1 MINKTCNTAGREVDL
16 LVNYPRSERNVD
28 MREAGKTEADQA
40 VARRFG
46 EEFFDGDRRHGYG
59 GFAYHPRF
67 WQPVVPTFRDYY
79 GLTGES
85 SVLDVGCAKGFMVRD
100 LKELIPGISVNGID
114 ISDYA
119 IECAE
124 DDIRHDLE
132 VADARDLPFDDSS
145 FDLVV
150 SINTIHNLDRE
161 GVVQALGEIER
172 VSRSFSYVTVDAYR
186 NEEERER
193 MMKWNLTARTILSD
207 SEWVDLFAEA
217 GYKGDYYWFVP

>member
-1 MINKTCNTAGREVDL
+1 
-16 LVNYPRSERNVD
+16 
-28 MREAGKTEADQA
+28 
-40 VARRFG
+40 
-46 EEFFDGDRRHGYG
+46 
-59 GFAYHPRF
+59 
-67 WQPVVPTFRDYY
+67 
-79 GLTGES
+79 
-85 SVLDVGCAKGFMVRD
+85 MVRD
-100 LKELIPGISVNGID
+100 FKELIPGISVNGID

-119 IECAE
+119 IGCAE
-124 DDIRHDLE
+124 EDISDDLK
-132 VADARDLPFDDSS
+132 VADARELPFDDAS

-207 SEWVDLFAEA
+207 SEWVGLFAEA

>member
-1 MINKTCNTAGREVDL
+1 MRNRKSDTPGSEIDL
-16 LVNYPRSERNVD
+16 LTNYPRSDRNVD
-28 MREAGKTEADQA
+28 MRGAEKTEADQA

-46 EEFFDGDRRHGYG
+46 KEFFDGDRRHGYG
-59 GFAYHPRF
+59 GFTYHPRF

-79 GLTGES
+79 SLTGES
-85 SVLDVGCAKGFMVRD
+85 AVLDVGCAKGFMVRD

-119 IECAE
+119 IGCAE
-124 DDIRHDLE
+124 EDISDDLT
-132 VADARDLPFDDSS
+132 VADARELPFDDAS

-161 GVVQALGEIER
+161 GVARALGEIER

-207 SEWVDLFAEA
+207 SEWVGLFAEA

>member
-100 LKELIPGISVNGID
+100 LKEVIPGISVNGID

-150 SINTIHNLDRE
+150 SINTIHNLDRG

-172 VSRSFSYVTVDAYR
+172 VSRNFAFVTVDAYR

-207 SEWVDLFAEA
+207 QEWLGLFAEA
-217 GYKGDYYWFVP
+217 GYMGDYYWFVP